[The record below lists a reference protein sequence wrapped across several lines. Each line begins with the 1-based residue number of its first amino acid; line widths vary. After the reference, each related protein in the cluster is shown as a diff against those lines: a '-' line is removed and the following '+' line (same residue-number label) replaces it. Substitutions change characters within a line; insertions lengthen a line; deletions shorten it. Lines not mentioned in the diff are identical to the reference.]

1 MLMWVNS
8 GDRVTLASARCSLD
22 HHPATPV
29 TRLDLRGCGLA
40 TLPPSIL
47 RYTALTHLDL
57 GGNQLRHLPPLPPSI
72 EVLFLLGNQFE
83 DVPVAVTPLH
93 HLRMLS
99 FKQCNLRRL
108 GPTPLS
114 TTLQWLILSNNQL
127 TALPP
132 WIATLTRVRKLM

>member
-1 MLMWVNS
+1 
-8 GDRVTLASARCSLD
+8 
-22 HHPATPV
+22 
-29 TRLDLRGCGLA
+29 
-40 TLPPSIL
+40 
-47 RYTALTHLDL
+47 
-57 GGNQLRHLPPLPPSI
+57 LPPSI

-83 DVPVAVTPLH
+83 DVPVAVTQLH

-114 TTLQWLILSNNQL
+114 TTLQWLIFSNNQL